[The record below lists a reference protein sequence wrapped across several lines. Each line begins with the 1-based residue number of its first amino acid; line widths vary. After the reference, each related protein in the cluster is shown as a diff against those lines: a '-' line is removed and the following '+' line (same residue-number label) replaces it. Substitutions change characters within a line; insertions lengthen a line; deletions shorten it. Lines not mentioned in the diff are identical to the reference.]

1 MIELHPRQMH
11 RLARREAL
19 ALRGGSAFG
28 VAVTLRRGRVAWGQ
42 VSGGL
47 LLVRWSGE
55 RDPLPEVR
63 DWRQTRGTVVGWTPA
78 GGEYVQEWAGVGH
91 AAGAIYHY
99 AAVPV
104 SGGGVIGAID
114 PLAVQTR
121 IFDGD
126 GVLVGLL
133 PNPPAAVDARL
144 TSGNV
149 PVVSW
154 SYASAGQ
161 QAAPIGFAV
170 FAADEGGAYDF
181 GEPVGLVD
189 FEAGRTRYAWAGEAL
204 SAGTVRHYTVRAY
217 NASGMSRIP
226 RLAGGASGAW
236 NSVELTRTPHVAAA
250 AETMPAPQT
259 LTGETQ

>member
-1 MIELHPRQMH
+1 MIEMHPRQMQ
-11 RLARREAL
+11 RLAQRDAL
-19 ALRGGSAFG
+19 ALRGGSALG
-28 VAVTLRRGRVAWGQ
+28 IAATLRRGRVAWGQ

-63 DWRQTRGTVVGWTPA
+63 DWRQMRGAVVGWTPA

-91 AAGAIYHY
+91 AAGTIYHY

-104 SGGGVIGAID
+104 SGGGVVGPLD

-121 IFDGD
+121 IFNAG
-126 GVLVGLL
+126 GGLVGLL
-133 PNPPAAVDARL
+133 PNPPAAIDARL
-144 TSGNV
+144 TAENV

-181 GEPVGLVD
+181 GDPVALVD
-189 FEAGRTRYAWAGEAL
+189 FEPGRTRYAWAGEAV
-204 SAGTVRHYTVRAY
+204 SAGIVRYYTVRAY

-226 RLAGGASGAW
+226 RIAGGASGAW

-250 AETMPAPQT
+250 AGAAPAPQT